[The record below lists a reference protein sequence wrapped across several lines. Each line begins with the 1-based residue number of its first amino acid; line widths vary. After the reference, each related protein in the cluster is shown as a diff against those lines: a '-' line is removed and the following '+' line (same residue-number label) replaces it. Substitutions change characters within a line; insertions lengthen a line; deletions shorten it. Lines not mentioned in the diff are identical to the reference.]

1 MANIRKTF
9 NFRNGV
15 QVDEDNFIVDSLGK
29 VGIGTTVPT
38 EFIDCRGNAKVV
50 GILTS
55 QSLETRNVNV
65 AGVTTFSGT
74 VHVGAA
80 ITIYPASG
88 IISATSIRGD
98 GRNLI
103 NIPTSQWTDLNS
115 GLGHTSI
122 YNEGFVGVSTNDPRF
137 TFQVGGNNDL
147 TTFADGVGINSSGN
161 IVATGVITATNFKG
175 DLQGN
180 QVIGNLI
187 GNVNAT
193 TGVSTIGTVRFDTG
207 HVYNAVSVGSTDLS
221 VSGVSTFQND
231 ILFVGDGVKFATWDK
246 SDSRFEFSDD
256 AGLMLGSSADFEII
270 HSNNE
275 SIIRD
280 TRAGAAS
287 TLAIGADKLILR
299 NKDGNE
305 TYFEATDNGSVKLYY
320 DFAPKLET
328 RQEGIQVTGIA
339 SAGQFTGAVNAGIAT
354 ITSKLDLDSIS
365 SQGINTSTPQSNI
378 HVYQSGIS
386 SVHLESGSNE
396 SVITL
401 GRGLNKQTTSGGV
414 RYGNIS
420 GAFPYSTVDSL
431 DIINYAT
438 GNVNF
443 YLEGGANSATP
454 GNFYW
459 HKRANQTRLMT
470 LTSSGRLG
478 IGITDPINALH
489 VVGTTTCTNDI
500 FAGANVSLKGN
511 ADVIGNLTVNGNF
524 NAAEIVSNFSG
535 NVTATVGVSTFINI
549 NATGDTYTQQLA
561 IGLPNGT
568 ALGNKKLQVNTGG
581 EQVWI
586 TGTGRV
592 GIRTDAINDGTALD
606 VHTGTAL
613 FGAVGVGTTSVR
625 CNVDFNAAGYDGGAG
640 TASFMI
646 LPRVSNA
653 ERGNLANLMSGAI
666 VYNTSTNKLN
676 YYNGSAWRAV
686 TDAAV

>member
-193 TGVSTIGTVRFDTG
+193 SGVSTVGTVKFDSG
-207 HVYNAVSVGSTDLS
+207 HVYNALSVGSTYLN
-221 VSGVSTFQND
+221 VTGLSTFSAASSFTSTINAND
-231 ILFVGDGVKFATWDK
+231 DITIAINKKINVGTANTVRLWNNGAITRLEGEGNAVMYINTPTSLLVGGTGSGNAALFKPATSVDLYYSGTK
-246 SDSRFEFSDD
+246 RFETSTVG
-256 AGLMLGSSADFEII
+256 ALTVGI
-270 HSNNE
+270 H
-275 SIIRD
+275 
-280 TRAGAAS
+280 
-287 TLAIGADKLILR
+287 
-299 NKDGNE
+299 
-305 TYFEATDNGSVKLYY
+305 
-320 DFAPKLET
+320 
-328 RQEGIQVTGIA
+328 
-339 SAGQFTGAVNAGIAT
+339 SAGQFDGNVNAGIAT
-354 ITSKLDLDSIS
+354 ITSKLDLGSIS

-414 RYGNIS
+414 RYGNTS

>member
-29 VGIGTTVPT
+29 VGVGTTVPNQML
-38 EFIDCRGNAKVV
+38 DVRGNAKVV
-50 GILTS
+50 GIVTS
-55 QSLETRNVNV
+55 QSIETRNVNV

-147 TTFADGVGINSSGN
+147 TTFASGVGINSTGN

-175 DLQGN
+175 DLEGN

-193 TGVSTIGTVRFDTG
+193 SGVSTVGTVKFDSGHVYNTLSVGSTNLNVTGVST
-207 HVYNAVSVGSTDLS
+207 L
-221 VSGVSTFQND
+221 GVSTFTGNVS
-231 ILFVGDGVKFATWDK
+231 F
-246 SDSRFEFSDD
+246 
-256 AGLMLGSSADFEII
+256 GSSALFGDNDRVIFGGGSDLQIY
-270 HSNNE
+270 HSATHSWIE
-275 SIIRD
+275 D
-280 TRAGAAS
+280 TGTGNLVLKGSRVDIQDTS
-287 TLAIGADKLILR
+287 
-299 NKDGNE
+299 GNE
-305 TYFEATDNGSVKLYY
+305 LLSAEGGQYVKLSYG
-320 DFAPKLET
+320 ATERLRT
-328 RQEGIQVTGIA
+328 SATGVTVNGVA
-339 SAGQFTGAVNAGIAT
+339 VAGQFTGAVNAGVAT

-414 RYGNIS
+414 RYGNTS

-438 GNVNF
+438 GNINF
-443 YLEGGANSATP
+443 YLEGGANSSTP

-470 LTSSGRLG
+470 LTSTGRLG

-511 ADVIGNLTVNGNF
+511 ADVLGNLTVLGDF
-524 NAAEIVSNFSG
+524 NATEINSNFTG
-535 NVTATVGVSTFINI
+535 NINSTGVSTFINI

-561 IGLPNGT
+561 IGQPNGT
-568 ALGNKKLQVNTGG
+568 NLGTNKLLVGSGG

-625 CNVDFNAAGYDGGAG
+625 CNADFNAAGYDGGAG

-646 LPRVSNA
+646 LPRVSDA
-653 ERGNLANLMSGAI
+653 ERGNLTNLMSGAI

-676 YYNGSAWRAV
+676 FYNGSAWRAV

>member
-29 VGIGTTVPT
+29 VGVGTTVPNQML
-38 EFIDCRGNAKVV
+38 DVRGNAKVV

-147 TTFADGVGINSSGN
+147 TTFASGVGINSTGN

-193 TGVSTIGTVRFDTG
+193 SGVSTVGTVKFDSG
-207 HVYNAVSVGSTDLS
+207 HVYNALSIGSTYLNVTGLSTFAAAVSFGGAVSLNDNTTVADNKKINVGSGADLKIYHDSSTTPDTNRIVSASGQILELQTDKLRIVDFAATKDLIAADDGGS
-221 VSGVSTFQND
+221 AT
-231 ILFVGDGVKFATWDK
+231 LFYDGVNRVET
-246 SDSRFEFSDD
+246 S
-256 AGLMLGSSADFEII
+256 G
-270 HSNNE
+270 
-275 SIIRD
+275 
-280 TRAGAAS
+280 
-287 TLAIGADKLILR
+287 IGASVY
-299 NKDGNE
+299 GV
-305 TYFEATDNGSVKLYY
+305 AT
-320 DFAPKLET
+320 
-328 RQEGIQVTGIA
+328 
-339 SAGQFTGAVNAGIAT
+339 AGQFTGAVNAGVAT

-414 RYGNIS
+414 RYGNTS

-443 YLEGGANSATP
+443 YLEGGANSSTP

-470 LTSSGRLG
+470 LTSTGRLG

-500 FAGANVSLKGN
+500 FAGSNVSLKGN
-511 ADVIGNLTVNGNF
+511 AEVIGNLTVLGDF
-524 NAAEIVSNFSG
+524 NPVEINSNFTG
-535 NVTATVGVSTFINI
+535 NITATVGVSTFNNI
-549 NATGDTYTQQLA
+549 NATGDTYTQQLG
-561 IGLPNGT
+561 IGLANGT
-568 ALGNKKLQVNTGG
+568 NLGTNKLVVNSGG

-586 TGTGRV
+586 TGTGRLGV
-592 GIRTDAINDGTALD
+592 RTDTINDGAALD
-606 VHTGTAL
+606 TGAGTAL

-625 CNVDFNAAGYDGGAG
+625 CTADFNAAGYDGGAG

-653 ERGNLANLMSGAI
+653 ERGNLTNLMSGAL

-676 YYNGSAWRAV
+676 FYNGSAWRAV

>member
-29 VGIGTTVPT
+29 VGVGTTVPNQML
-38 EFIDCRGNAKVV
+38 DVRGNAKVV

-147 TTFADGVGINSSGN
+147 TTFASGVGINSTGN

-193 TGVSTIGTVRFDTG
+193 SGVSTVGTVKFDSG
-207 HVYNAVSVGSTDLS
+207 HVYNTLSVGSTNLN
-221 VSGVSTFQND
+221 VSGVST
-231 ILFVGDGVKFATWDK
+231 LGVSTFTGNV
-246 SDSRFEFSDD
+246 SF
-256 AGLMLGSSADFEII
+256 GSSALFGDNDRVIFGGGSDLQIY
-270 HSNNE
+270 HSSTHSWIE
-275 SIIRD
+275 D
-280 TRAGAAS
+280 TGTGNLVLKGSRVDIQDTS
-287 TLAIGADKLILR
+287 
-299 NKDGNE
+299 GNE
-305 TYFEATDNGSVKLYY
+305 LLSAEGGQYVKLSYG
-320 DFAPKLET
+320 ATERLRT
-328 RQEGIQVTGIA
+328 STTGVTVNGVA
-339 SAGQFTGAVNAGIAT
+339 VAGQFTGAVNAGVAT

-414 RYGNIS
+414 RYGNTS

-443 YLEGGANSATP
+443 YLEGGANSSTP

-470 LTSSGRLG
+470 LTSTGRLG

-500 FAGANVSLKGN
+500 FAGSNVSLKGN
-511 ADVIGNLTVNGNF
+511 AEVIGNLTVLGDF
-524 NAAEIVSNFSG
+524 NPVEISSNFTG
-535 NVTATVGVSTFINI
+535 NVTATVGVSTFLNL
-549 NATGDTYTQQLA
+549 NATGDTYTQQLG
-561 IGLPNGT
+561 IGLANGT
-568 ALGNKKLQVNTGG
+568 DLGTNRLVINSGNQQTWVSA
-581 EQVWI
+581 
-586 TGTGRV
+586 TGRLGV
-592 GIRTDAINDGTALD
+592 RTDSISNGAALD
-606 VHTGTAL
+606 TGAGTAL

-625 CNVDFNAAGYDGGAG
+625 CTADFNAAGYDGGAG

-653 ERGNLANLMSGAI
+653 ERGNLTNLMSGAL

-676 YYNGSAWRAV
+676 FYNGSAWRAV
-686 TDAAV
+686 TDAGV

>member
-29 VGIGTTVPT
+29 VGIGTTVPNQM
-38 EFIDCRGNAKVV
+38 IDCRGNAKVV

-147 TTFADGVGINSSGN
+147 TTFASGVGINSTGN

-193 TGVSTIGTVRFDTG
+193 SGVSTVGTVKFDSG
-207 HVYNAVSVGSTDLS
+207 HVYNALSVGSTNLN
-221 VSGVSTFQND
+221 VSGVSTFAGISTFNGE
-231 ILFVGDGVKFATWDK
+231 VGYSTHVSFGDNVKTFFG
-246 SDSRFEFSDD
+246 DSRDLVVYHS
-256 AGLMLGSSADFEII
+256 GI
-270 HSNNE
+270 HSWIE
-275 SIIRD
+275 D
-280 TRAGAAS
+280 TGTGNLVLKGSRVDIQDTS
-287 TLAIGADKLILR
+287 
-299 NKDGNE
+299 GNE
-305 TYFEATDNGSVKLYY
+305 LLSA
-320 DFAPKLET
+320 
-328 RQEGIQVTGIA
+328 EGGQYVRLNYGANERLKTSSTGVTVYGIA
-339 SAGQFTGAVNAGIAT
+339 SAGQFTGNVNAGVAT
-354 ITSKLDLDSIS
+354 ITSKLDLGSIS

-414 RYGNIS
+414 RYGNTS

-438 GNVNF
+438 GNINF
-443 YLEGGANSATP
+443 YLEGGANSSTP

-470 LTSSGRLG
+470 LTSGGRLG

-511 ADVIGNLTVNGNF
+511 ADVLGNLTVLGDF
-524 NAAEIVSNFSG
+524 NATEINSNFTG
-535 NVTATVGVSTFINI
+535 NINSTGVSTFINI

-568 ALGNKKLQVNTGG
+568 ALGTKRLQVNTGA

-613 FGAVGVGTTSVR
+613 FGAVGVGTTSVK
-625 CNVDFNAAGYDGGAG
+625 CTADFNAAGYDGGAG

-646 LPRVSNA
+646 LPRVTNA
-653 ERGNLANLMSGAI
+653 ERGNLTNLMSGAI
-666 VYNTSTNKLN
+666 VYNTQTNKLN
-676 YYNGSAWRAV
+676 FYNGSAWRAV

>member
-29 VGIGTTVPT
+29 VGVGTTVPNQML
-38 EFIDCRGNAKVV
+38 DVRGNAKVV

-147 TTFADGVGINSSGN
+147 TTFASGVGINSTGN

-193 TGVSTIGTVRFDTG
+193 SGVSTVGTVKFDSG
-207 HVYNAVSVGSTDLS
+207 HVYNTLSVGSTNLN
-221 VSGVSTFQND
+221 VSGVST
-231 ILFVGDGVKFATWDK
+231 LGVSTFTGNV
-246 SDSRFEFSDD
+246 SF
-256 AGLMLGSSADFEII
+256 GSSALFGDNDRVIFGGGSDLQIY
-270 HSNNE
+270 HSSTHSWIE
-275 SIIRD
+275 D
-280 TRAGAAS
+280 TGTGNLVLKGSRVDIQDTS
-287 TLAIGADKLILR
+287 
-299 NKDGNE
+299 GNE
-305 TYFEATDNGSVKLYY
+305 LLSAEGGQYVKLSYG
-320 DFAPKLET
+320 ATERLRT
-328 RQEGIQVTGIA
+328 STTGVTVNGVA
-339 SAGQFTGAVNAGIAT
+339 VAGQFTGAVNAGVAT

-414 RYGNIS
+414 RYGNTS

-443 YLEGGANSATP
+443 YLEGGANSSTP

-470 LTSSGRLG
+470 LTSTGRLG
-478 IGITDPINALH
+478 IGVTDPINALH

-500 FAGANVSLKGN
+500 FAGSNVSLKGN
-511 ADVIGNLTVNGNF
+511 AEVIGNLTVLGDF
-524 NAAEIVSNFSG
+524 NPVEISSNFTG
-535 NVTATVGVSTFINI
+535 NVTATVGVSTFLNL
-549 NATGDTYTQQLA
+549 NATGDTYTQQLG
-561 IGLPNGT
+561 IGLANGT
-568 ALGNKKLQVNTGG
+568 DLGTNRLVINSGNQQTWVSA
-581 EQVWI
+581 
-586 TGTGRV
+586 TGRLGV
-592 GIRTDAINDGTALD
+592 RTDSISNGAALD
-606 VHTGTAL
+606 TGAGTAL

-625 CNVDFNAAGYDGGAG
+625 CTADFNAAGYDGGAG

-653 ERGNLANLMSGAI
+653 ERGNLTNLMSGAL

-676 YYNGSAWRAV
+676 FYNGSAWRAV
-686 TDAAV
+686 TDAGV

>member
-38 EFIDCRGNAKVV
+38 QMLDVRGDAKVV

-55 QSLETRNVNV
+55 QSLEVRNVNV
-65 AGVTTFSGT
+65 SGVTTFSGNT
-74 VHVGAA
+74 HVGAA
-80 ITIYPASG
+80 ITMYPSAG
-88 IISATSIRGD
+88 IISATQIHGD

-103 NIPTSQWTDLNS
+103 NIPTSQWTDINA
-115 GLGHTSI
+115 GLGFTSI
-122 YNEGFVGVSTNDPRF
+122 YNSGFVGVSTNDPRF
-137 TFQVGGNNDL
+137 TLQVGGNNDL
-147 TTFADGVGINSSGN
+147 TIFANGVGINSSGG
-161 IVATGVITATNFKG
+161 IVATGVVTATNFKG
-175 DLQGN
+175 DLEGN

-187 GNVNAT
+187 GNVDET
-193 TGVSTIGTVRFDTG
+193 SGVSTVGTVRFDTG
-207 HVYNAVSVGSTDLS
+207 HVYNALSVGSTHLN
-221 VSGVSTFQND
+221 VTGFSTFNGSVLFQGATDTITWNKSSNRMLVDEGSD
-231 ILFVGDGVKFATWDK
+231 IAFGD
-246 SDSRFEFSDD
+246 
-256 AGLMLGSSADFEII
+256 SAELQIR
-270 HSNNE
+270 HSNDVSLITE
-275 SIIRD
+275 S
-280 TRAGAAS
+280 RAGVGA
-287 TLAIGADKLILR
+287 TLSIQADKLFLR

-305 TYFEATDNGSVKLYY
+305 NYLEATDNGSVKIYY

-339 SAGQFTGAVNAGIAT
+339 SAGQFTGNVNAGVAT
-354 ITSKLDLDSIS
+354 ITSKLDLGSIS

-414 RYGNIS
+414 RYGNTS

-653 ERGNLANLMSGAI
+653 ERGNLANMLSGAI

-676 YYNGSAWRAV
+676 FYNGSAWRAV
-686 TDAAV
+686 DDSAV

>member
-29 VGIGTTVPT
+29 VGIGTTVPNQM
-38 EFIDCRGNAKVV
+38 IDCRGNAKVV
-50 GILTS
+50 GIVTS
-55 QSLETRNVNV
+55 QSIETRNVNV

-147 TTFADGVGINSSGN
+147 TTFASGVGINSTGN

-180 QVIGNLI
+180 QVIGNLT

-193 TGVSTIGTVRFDTG
+193 SGVSTVGTVKFDSGHVSNALSVGSTNLNVTGVSTFGGTIVANGDVALGNQSSDDITLTG
-207 HVYNAVSVGSTDLS
+207 RITSGITPATNIVYDLGATNLKWGTLWVNQNNS
-221 VSGVSTFQND
+221 SLLNVTGVSTFTGNIDANGD
-231 ILFVGDGVKFATWDK
+231 IDVDGHTELDNANVSGIVTAANVKV
-246 SDSRFEFSDD
+246 
-256 AGLMLGSSADFEII
+256 
-270 HSNNE
+270 
-275 SIIRD
+275 
-280 TRAGAAS
+280 S
-287 TLAIGADKLILR
+287 T
-299 NKDGNE
+299 
-305 TYFEATDNGSVKLYY
+305 
-320 DFAPKLET
+320 
-328 RQEGIQVTGIA
+328 
-339 SAGQFTGAVNAGIAT
+339 
-354 ITSKLDLDSIS
+354 KLDLGSIS

-414 RYGNIS
+414 RYGNTS

-438 GNVNF
+438 GNINF
-443 YLEGGANSATP
+443 YLEGGANSSTP

-470 LTSSGRLG
+470 LTSGGRLG

-500 FAGANVSLKGN
+500 FAGSNVSLKGN
-511 ADVIGNLTVNGNF
+511 AEVIGNLTVLGDF
-524 NAAEIVSNFSG
+524 NPVEISSNFTG
-535 NVTATVGVSTFINI
+535 NVTATVGVSTFLNI

-561 IGLPNGT
+561 IGQPNGT
-568 ALGNKKLQVNTGG
+568 NLGTNKLLVGSGG

-592 GIRTDAINDGTALD
+592 GIRTDVINDGTALD
-606 VHTGTAL
+606 ARTGTAL
-613 FGAVGVGTTSVR
+613 FGAVGVGTTSVK
-625 CNVDFNAAGYDGGAG
+625 CTADFNAAGYDGGAG
-640 TASFMI
+640 TSSFMI

-653 ERGNLANLMSGAI
+653 ERGNLTNLMSGAI

-676 YYNGSAWRAV
+676 FYNGSAWRAV

>member
-29 VGIGTTVPT
+29 VGVGTTVPNQML
-38 EFIDCRGNAKVV
+38 DVRGNAKVV

-147 TTFADGVGINSSGN
+147 TTFASGVGINSTGN

-193 TGVSTIGTVRFDTG
+193 SGVSTVGTVKFDSG
-207 HVYNAVSVGSTDLS
+207 HVYNTLSVGSTNLN
-221 VSGVSTFQND
+221 VSGVST
-231 ILFVGDGVKFATWDK
+231 LGVSTFTGNV
-246 SDSRFEFSDD
+246 SF
-256 AGLMLGSSADFEII
+256 GSSALFGDNDRVIFGGGSDLQIY
-270 HSNNE
+270 HSSTHSWIE
-275 SIIRD
+275 D
-280 TRAGAAS
+280 TGTGNLVLKGSRVDIQDTS
-287 TLAIGADKLILR
+287 
-299 NKDGNE
+299 GNE
-305 TYFEATDNGSVKLYY
+305 LLSAEGGQYVKLSYG
-320 DFAPKLET
+320 ATERLRT
-328 RQEGIQVTGIA
+328 STTGVTVNGVA
-339 SAGQFTGAVNAGIAT
+339 VAGQFTGAVNAGVAT

-414 RYGNIS
+414 RYGNTS

-443 YLEGGANSATP
+443 YLEGGANSSTP

-470 LTSSGRLG
+470 LTSTGRLG
-478 IGITDPINALH
+478 IGVTDPINALH

-500 FAGANVSLKGN
+500 FAGADVSLKGN
-511 ADVIGNLTVNGNF
+511 AEVIGNLTVLGDF
-524 NAAEIVSNFSG
+524 NPVEISSNFTG
-535 NVTATVGVSTFINI
+535 NVTATVGVSTFLNL
-549 NATGDTYTQQLA
+549 NATGDTYTQQLG
-561 IGLPNGT
+561 IGLANGT
-568 ALGNKKLQVNTGG
+568 DLGTNRLVINSGNQQTWVSA
-581 EQVWI
+581 
-586 TGTGRV
+586 TGRLGV
-592 GIRTDAINDGTALD
+592 RTDSISNGAALD
-606 VHTGTAL
+606 TGAGTAL

-625 CNVDFNAAGYDGGAG
+625 CTADFNAAGYDGGAG

-653 ERGNLANLMSGAI
+653 ERGNLANMLSGAI

-686 TDAAV
+686 TDTAV

>member
-29 VGIGTTVPT
+29 VGVGTTVPT
-38 EFIDCRGNAKVV
+38 QMLDVRGNAKVV
-50 GILTS
+50 GIVTS
-55 QSLETRNVNV
+55 QSIETRNVNV

-147 TTFADGVGINSSGN
+147 TTFASGVGINSTGN

-193 TGVSTIGTVRFDTG
+193 SGVSTVGTVKFDSGHVSNALSVGSTNLNVTGVSTFGGTIVANGDVALGNQSSDDITLTG
-207 HVYNAVSVGSTDLS
+207 RITSGITPATNIVYDLGATNLKWGTLWVNQNNS
-221 VSGVSTFQND
+221 SLLNVTGVSTFTGNIDANGD
-231 ILFVGDGVKFATWDK
+231 IDVDGHTELDNANVSGIVTAANVKV
-246 SDSRFEFSDD
+246 
-256 AGLMLGSSADFEII
+256 
-270 HSNNE
+270 
-275 SIIRD
+275 
-280 TRAGAAS
+280 S
-287 TLAIGADKLILR
+287 T
-299 NKDGNE
+299 
-305 TYFEATDNGSVKLYY
+305 
-320 DFAPKLET
+320 
-328 RQEGIQVTGIA
+328 
-339 SAGQFTGAVNAGIAT
+339 
-354 ITSKLDLDSIS
+354 KLDLGSIS

-414 RYGNIS
+414 RYGNTS

-438 GNVNF
+438 GNINF
-443 YLEGGANSATP
+443 YLEGGANSSTP

-470 LTSSGRLG
+470 LTSGGRLG

-500 FAGANVSLKGN
+500 FAGSNVSLKGN
-511 ADVIGNLTVNGNF
+511 AEVIGNLTVLGDF
-524 NAAEIVSNFSG
+524 NPVEISSNFTG
-535 NVTATVGVSTFINI
+535 NVTATVGVSTFLNI

-561 IGLPNGT
+561 IGQPNGT
-568 ALGNKKLQVNTGG
+568 NLGTNKLLVGSGG

-592 GIRTDAINDGTALD
+592 GIRTDVINDGTALD
-606 VHTGTAL
+606 ARTGTAL
-613 FGAVGVGTTSVR
+613 FGAVGVGTTSVK
-625 CNVDFNAAGYDGGAG
+625 CTADFNAAGYDGGAG
-640 TASFMI
+640 TSSFMI

-653 ERGNLANLMSGAI
+653 ERGNLTNLMSGAI

-676 YYNGSAWRAV
+676 FYNGSAWRAV

>member
-29 VGIGTTVPT
+29 VGIGTTVPNQM
-38 EFIDCRGNAKVV
+38 IDCRGDAKVV

-193 TGVSTIGTVRFDTG
+193 SGVSTVGTVKFDSG
-207 HVYNAVSVGSTDLS
+207 HVYNALSVGSTYLN
-221 VSGVSTFQND
+221 VTGLSTFSAASSFTSTINAND
-231 ILFVGDGVKFATWDK
+231 YITIAINKKINVGTANTVRLWNNGAITRLEGEGNAVMYINTPTSLLVGGTGSGNAALFKPATSVDLYYSGTK
-246 SDSRFEFSDD
+246 RFETSTVG
-256 AGLMLGSSADFEII
+256 ALTVGI
-270 HSNNE
+270 H
-275 SIIRD
+275 
-280 TRAGAAS
+280 
-287 TLAIGADKLILR
+287 
-299 NKDGNE
+299 
-305 TYFEATDNGSVKLYY
+305 
-320 DFAPKLET
+320 
-328 RQEGIQVTGIA
+328 
-339 SAGQFTGAVNAGIAT
+339 SAGQFDGNVNAGIAT

-414 RYGNIS
+414 RYGNTS

-606 VHTGTAL
+606 VHTGTPL
-613 FGAVGVGTTSVR
+613 FGADGVGTTSVR

>member
-38 EFIDCRGNAKVV
+38 QLLDCRGDAKVV
-50 GILTS
+50 GIITS
-55 QSLETRNVNV
+55 QSIETRNVNV

-80 ITIYPASG
+80 ITVYPAAG
-88 IISATSIRGD
+88 IISATQFHGD
-98 GRNLI
+98 GTRLV
-103 NIPTSQWTDLNS
+103 NIPTSQWTDINA

-122 YNEGFVGVSTNDPRF
+122 YNSGFVGVSTNDPRF

-147 TTFADGVGINSSGN
+147 TTFANGVGINSTGG
-161 IVATGVITATNFKG
+161 IVATGVVTATNFKG
-175 DLQGN
+175 DLEGT

-187 GNVNAT
+187 GNVDAT
-193 TGVSTIGTVRFDTG
+193 SGVSTVGTVRFDTG
-207 HVYNAVSVGSTDLS
+207 HVYNVLSVGSTNLN
-221 VSGVSTFQND
+221 VSGLSTFANDVDFQGDSHGAKWDRSQNSLEFD
-231 ILFVGDGVKFATWDK
+231 DNAIAKFGTGGDLNIYHV
-246 SDSRFEFSDD
+246 
-256 AGLMLGSSADFEII
+256 
-270 HSNNE
+270 NNE
-275 SIIRD
+275 SLIVD
-280 TRAGAAS
+280 ARAGAAS
-287 TLAIGADKLILR
+287 TLAIGADRIVLR

-339 SAGQFTGAVNAGIAT
+339 SAGQFTGNVNAGVAT
-354 ITSKLDLDSIS
+354 ISSLDLGSVS

-401 GRGLNKQTTSGGV
+401 GRGLNKETTSGGV
-414 RYGNIS
+414 RYGNTS

-443 YLEGGANSATP
+443 YLEGGATSSTP

-470 LTSSGRLG
+470 LTSAGRLG

-500 FAGANVSLKGN
+500 FAGADVSLKGN
-511 ADVIGNLTVNGNF
+511 AVVIGNLTVGGNF
-524 NAAEIVSNFSG
+524 NTAEINSNFTG
-535 NVTATVGVSTFINI
+535 NVTSTAGVSTFFNI
-549 NATGDTYTQQLA
+549 NATADTYVQQLGIA
-561 IGLPNGT
+561 LPYGT
-568 ALGNKKLQVNTGG
+568 NLGTNKLVINSGG
-581 EQVWI
+581 EQTWVN
-586 TGTGRV
+586 GTGRLGV
-592 GIRTDAINDGTALD
+592 RTDAINDGVGLDAL
-606 VHTGTAL
+606 TSTAL
-613 FGAVGVGTTSVR
+613 FGAVGVGTTAVR
-625 CNVDFNAAGYDGGAG
+625 CNIDFNSAGYDGGP
-640 TASFMI
+640 TTSSYMI
-646 LPRVSNA
+646 LPRVNNTQRNA
-653 ERGNLANLMSGAI
+653 LTGMLSGAI
-666 VYNTSTNKLN
+666 VYNTQTNKLN
-676 YYNGSAWRAV
+676 FYNGSAWRAV

>member
-29 VGIGTTVPT
+29 VGIGTTVPNQM
-38 EFIDCRGNAKVV
+38 IDCRGNAKVV

-147 TTFADGVGINSSGN
+147 TTFASGVGINSTGN

-193 TGVSTIGTVRFDTG
+193 SGVSTVGTVKFDSGHVYNTLSVGSTNLNVTGVST
-207 HVYNAVSVGSTDLS
+207 L
-221 VSGVSTFQND
+221 GVSTFTGNVS
-231 ILFVGDGVKFATWDK
+231 F
-246 SDSRFEFSDD
+246 
-256 AGLMLGSSADFEII
+256 GSSALFGDNDRVIFGGGSDLQIY
-270 HSNNE
+270 HSGTHSWIE
-275 SIIRD
+275 D
-280 TRAGAAS
+280 TGTGNLVLKGSRVDIQDS
-287 TLAIGADKLILR
+287 S
-299 NKDGNE
+299 GNE
-305 TYFEATDNGSVKLYY
+305 LLSAEGGQYIKLNYGATERIRTSTTGVTVNGV
-320 DFAPKLET
+320 A
-328 RQEGIQVTGIA
+328 V
-339 SAGQFTGAVNAGIAT
+339 AGQFTGAVNAGVAT
-354 ITSKLDLDSIS
+354 ITSKLDLGSIS

-414 RYGNIS
+414 RYGNTS

-438 GNVNF
+438 GNINF
-443 YLEGGANSATP
+443 YLEGGANSSTP

-470 LTSSGRLG
+470 LTSGGRLG

-511 ADVIGNLTVNGNF
+511 ADVLGNLTVLGDF
-524 NAAEIVSNFSG
+524 NATEINSNFTG
-535 NVTATVGVSTFINI
+535 NINSTGVSTFINI

-561 IGLPNGT
+561 IGLANGT
-568 ALGNKKLQVNTGG
+568 ALGTKKLQVNTGG
-581 EQVWI
+581 EQFWI

-625 CNVDFNAAGYDGGAG
+625 CNADFNAAGYDGGAG

-653 ERGNLANLMSGAI
+653 ERGNLVNMLSGAI

-676 YYNGSAWRAV
+676 FYNGSAWRAV

>member
-29 VGIGTTVPT
+29 VGVGTTVPNQML
-38 EFIDCRGNAKVV
+38 DVRGNAKVV

-147 TTFADGVGINSSGN
+147 TTFASGVGINSTGN

-193 TGVSTIGTVRFDTG
+193 SGVSTVGTVKFDSG
-207 HVYNAVSVGSTDLS
+207 HVYNTLSVGSTNLN
-221 VSGVSTFQND
+221 VSGVST
-231 ILFVGDGVKFATWDK
+231 LGVSTFTGNV
-246 SDSRFEFSDD
+246 SF
-256 AGLMLGSSADFEII
+256 GSSALFGDNDRVIFGGGSDLQIY
-270 HSNNE
+270 HSSTHSWIE
-275 SIIRD
+275 D
-280 TRAGAAS
+280 TGTGNLVLKGSRVDIQDTS
-287 TLAIGADKLILR
+287 
-299 NKDGNE
+299 GNE
-305 TYFEATDNGSVKLYY
+305 LLSAEGGQYVKLSYG
-320 DFAPKLET
+320 ATERLRT
-328 RQEGIQVTGIA
+328 STTGVTVNGVA
-339 SAGQFTGAVNAGIAT
+339 VAGQFTGAVNAGVAT

-414 RYGNIS
+414 RYGNTS

-443 YLEGGANSATP
+443 YLEGGANSSTP

-470 LTSSGRLG
+470 LTSTGRLG
-478 IGITDPINALH
+478 IGVTDPINALH

-500 FAGANVSLKGN
+500 FAGADVSLKGN
-511 ADVIGNLTVNGNF
+511 AEVIGNLTVLGDF
-524 NAAEIVSNFSG
+524 NPVEISSNFTG
-535 NVTATVGVSTFINI
+535 NVTATVGVSTFLNL
-549 NATGDTYTQQLA
+549 NATGDTYTQQLG
-561 IGLPNGT
+561 IGLANGT
-568 ALGNKKLQVNTGG
+568 DLGTNRLVINSGNQQTWVSA
-581 EQVWI
+581 
-586 TGTGRV
+586 TGRLGV
-592 GIRTDAINDGTALD
+592 RTDSISNGAALD
-606 VHTGTAL
+606 TGAGTAL

-625 CNVDFNAAGYDGGAG
+625 CTADFNAAGYDGGAG

-653 ERGNLANLMSGAI
+653 ERGNLTNLMSGAL

-676 YYNGSAWRAV
+676 FYNGSAWRAV
-686 TDAAV
+686 TDAGV

>member
-29 VGIGTTVPT
+29 VGVGTTVPT
-38 EFIDCRGNAKVV
+38 QMLDVRGNAKVV
-50 GILTS
+50 GIVTS
-55 QSLETRNVNV
+55 QSIETRNVNV

-137 TFQVGGNNDL
+137 TLQVGGNNDL
-147 TTFADGVGINSSGN
+147 TTFASGVGINSTGN

-193 TGVSTIGTVRFDTG
+193 SGVSTVGTVKFDSG
-207 HVYNAVSVGSTDLS
+207 HVYNALSVGSTNLS
-221 VSGVSTFQND
+221 VSGVSTFSDDVNFIGAASTIQ
-231 ILFVGDGVKFATWDK
+231 FDK
-246 SDSRFEFSDD
+246 SDSSLDFNDNARIRLGNSSDIQIYHN
-256 AGLMLGSSADFEII
+256 SSDNFGYISNSNSEPLRITGALTQIRNTADNANIADFQE
-270 HSNNE
+270 
-275 SIIRD
+275 
-280 TRAGAAS
+280 
-287 TLAIGADKLILR
+287 TLGVQLYYTGSKKFQTSGIGASVY
-299 NKDGNE
+299 GV
-305 TYFEATDNGSVKLYY
+305 AT
-320 DFAPKLET
+320 
-328 RQEGIQVTGIA
+328 
-339 SAGQFTGAVNAGIAT
+339 AGQFTGAVNAGVAT

-414 RYGNIS
+414 RYGNTS

-443 YLEGGANSATP
+443 YLEGGANSSTP

-470 LTSSGRLG
+470 LTSTGRLG

-500 FAGANVSLKGN
+500 FAGSNVSLKGN
-511 ADVIGNLTVNGNF
+511 AEVIGNLTVLGDF
-524 NAAEIVSNFSG
+524 NPVEISSNFTG
-535 NVTATVGVSTFINI
+535 NVTATVGVSTFNNI

-561 IGLPNGT
+561 IGRPNGT
-568 ALGNKKLQVNTGG
+568 NLGTNKLLVGSGG

-653 ERGNLANLMSGAI
+653 ERGNLTNLMSGAL

-676 YYNGSAWRAV
+676 FYNGSAWRAV
-686 TDAAV
+686 TDAGV